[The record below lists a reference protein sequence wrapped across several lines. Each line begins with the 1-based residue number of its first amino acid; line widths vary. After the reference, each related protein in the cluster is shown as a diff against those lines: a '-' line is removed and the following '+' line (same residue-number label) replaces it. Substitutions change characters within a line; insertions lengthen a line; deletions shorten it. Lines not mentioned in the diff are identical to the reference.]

1 MVAISPCAQVN
12 GEYERTGA
20 RAFFGNEFVFACV
33 LPGPPVCSRCSDA
46 DTGRHAGRQHAHT
59 RSWCRFEDTILVM
72 VVMGSDFCLHVRSV
86 KFDFLLSLFGK
97 INVCRRQPLLHLLL
111 VNVWTFISLCV
122 CVVGEDAFVI
132 DLCARVFPR
141 LIYRDWFNAVVML
154 PWAVIAA
161 HIGRVSVGVGVCE
174 SVSTCV

>member
-1 MVAISPCAQVN
+1 M
-12 GEYERTGA
+12 
-20 RAFFGNEFVFACV
+20 
-33 LPGPPVCSRCSDA
+33 
-46 DTGRHAGRQHAHT
+46 
-59 RSWCRFEDTILVM
+59 
-72 VVMGSDFCLHVRSV
+72 
-86 KFDFLLSLFGK
+86 
-97 INVCRRQPLLHLLL
+97 
-111 VNVWTFISLCV
+111 

-161 HIGRVSVGVGVCE
+161 HIGRVSVGVGVWE